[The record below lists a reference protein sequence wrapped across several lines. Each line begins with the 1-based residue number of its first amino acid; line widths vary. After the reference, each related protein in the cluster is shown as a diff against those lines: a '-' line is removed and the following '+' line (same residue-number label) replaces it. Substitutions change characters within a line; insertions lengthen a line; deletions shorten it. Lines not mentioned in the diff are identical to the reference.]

1 MFWFLKKQKF
11 QVPATGCIPS
21 PEDKRDLL
29 LSQVAPIVKRYP
41 KEAPPPFDLDILNQD
56 GKPHCVGYSCAA
68 LKQYFELKE
77 RNAITF
83 DGDWIYQKA
92 KEIDG
97 APNLEGTYLRAGLK
111 VLQKFGAKPL
121 NGSEEEAEKYKI
133 GTYVRVDDYS
143 FEGLKKALYIGG
155 ILLAGFYGSNE
166 GWQTA
171 YVRPPNQGEKV
182 WGHAV
187 LIIGYNKNYLIGQN
201 SWGTDWGDKGLFYIP
216 SNYPPFE
223 AWTVMDLPDY
233 EEGWCAAEYLRT
245 LNLQEGALV
254 KPVVGLKLRESPG
267 LSGKVLTILS
277 PSQTLQ
283 VVKVGAKIDNFTWV
297 KVKVIE
303 EK

>member
-1 MFWFLKKQKF
+1 MWIKKSKF
-11 QVPATGCIPS
+11 IPPPAGCIPS

-41 KEAPPPFDLDILNQD
+41 SACPPPFDLDVLDQD
-56 GKPHCVGYSCAA
+56 QKPYCVGYSCAA

-77 RNAITF
+77 RNIVTF

-92 KEIDG
+92 KELDENPQI
-97 APNLEGTYLRAGLK
+97 AGTYLRMGLK

-155 ILLAGFYGSNE
+155 VLLAGFYGSNS
-166 GWQTA
+166 GWQNA
-171 YVRPPNQGEKV
+171 YIQPPKQGESI

-187 LIIGYNKNYLIGQN
+187 AIIGYNENYLIGQN
-201 SWGTDWGDKGLFYIP
+201 SWSSSWGDKGLFYVP

-223 AWTVMDLPDY
+223 AWILMDLPTY
-233 EEGWCAAEYLRT
+233 QEGWCASEYLRSLT
-245 LNLQEGALV
+245 FQEGALV
-254 KPVVGLKLRESPG
+254 KPVVGLRLRETPG
-267 LSGKVLTILS
+267 LSGRILTTLS

-283 VVKVGAKIDNFTWV
+283 IVKVGDKIDNFNWV
-297 KVKVIE
+297 RVKIIE
-303 EK
+303 ENN